1 MTGDVFDRSDWWDP
15 DGFTYGMRQLLNP
28 IRIPYIVRHFGEHH
42 VRSVLDVGCGGGY
55 ITQALSEAGFAAT
68 GVDHSMLAVRAAVA
82 KALKGGGGRY
92 SVADAHR
99 LPYANETFDGVVLSE
114 VLEHVKDPGVV
125 LAEAARVLGPGGV
138 MVVTG
143 PNRTRLSRIALIW
156 LAQEWPSRVLPR
168 GLHSHEAFVPTGELR
183 DRWKRLGLVPI
194 GFSGVGIRFRRVPAA
209 LATILRL
216 RRGAITYGEAGAAI
230 ELAESRSSAIA
241 YLASARKRL

>member
-55 ITQALSEAGFAAT
+55 ITEALSNAGFAAT
-68 GVDHSMLAVRAAVA
+68 GVDHSTLAVRAAVA
-82 KALKGGGGRY
+82 KALEDGGGRY
-92 SVADAHR
+92 SVADAHH
-99 LPYANETFDGVVLSE
+99 LPFANEAFDGVVLSE
-114 VLEHVKDPGVV
+114 VLEHVKDPGIV

-143 PNRTRLSRIALIW
+143 PNRTPLSRVALIW

-168 GLHSHEAFVPTGELR
+168 GLHSHDAFVPTGQLR
-183 DRWKRLGLVPI
+183 DGWERLGLVPI
-194 GFSGVGIRFRRVPAA
+194 GFTGVGIRFRRVPAA
-209 LATILRL
+209 LAAILRL

-241 YLASARKRL
+241 YLASARKGL